1 MMRCM
6 DEKTSSLENEIII
19 NNTTAILTKIFF
31 GFTVI
36 YLLLILSQFY
46 WAGVGLL
53 SDNPD
58 TSNHTAIGNIIATL
72 PVGLILVGLYVN
84 GYKTADPRTS
94 LLTGGT
100 VVAVIA
106 IFWTELAN
114 FVYALYTYKHIFTGG
129 AQLSSL
135 DPPGEVAVGT
145 IGYVFMLVLP
155 ISVIGFLLYKFKG
168 SFPVPAD
175 WRLAAFTMVP
185 FILSHVQYMLIW
197 PFQEGFIGD
206 AEGMS
211 SALHPFNGVIIMILA
226 IELVRRSM
234 PLALGEKY
242 RFGFSDG
249 GGSSEKIT
257 KYLYYLPMAILIL
270 MSIGGV
276 PDSISTSI
284 AGL

>member
-1 MMRCM
+1 MSE
-6 DEKTSSLENEIII
+6 DTPSLENEAIT
-19 NNTTAILTKIFF
+19 NTTTAILAKIFF
-31 GFTVI
+31 GFAVV

-53 SDNPD
+53 SATPD
-58 TSNHTAIGNIIATL
+58 TSNHTATGNIIATL
-72 PVGLILVGLYVN
+72 PVGLILVGLYVT
-84 GYKTADPRTS
+84 GYKVANPRSS

-114 FVYALYTYKHIFTGG
+114 FVYALYIYKHIFGGG

-135 DPPGEVAVGT
+135 DPPGEVAIGT
-145 IGYVFMLVLP
+145 IGYVLMLVLP
-155 ISVIGFLLYKFKG
+155 IAVIGFLLYKFKG

-197 PFQEGFIGD
+197 PFQEGFMGD

-211 SALHPFNGVIIMILA
+211 SALHPINGVIIMILA
-226 IELVRRSM
+226 IELVRRTM
-234 PLALGEKY
+234 PLALGEKF
-242 RFGFSDG
+242 RFGFSDSD
-249 GGSSEKIT
+249 GSSGKIAT
-257 KYLYYLPMAILIL
+257 YLYYLPMAMLIL

-276 PDSISTSI
+276 PENISTAI